1 MKPAG
6 LPLPGRC
13 REGVGIG
20 KIRSYRTGNN
30 IHHQVGTRA
39 PLLFPVPGN
48 QHGTAIM
55 DFHYRAGIFT
65 PASAAF
71 HRAWNK
77 IGTIIKHGIQQNG
90 MKSGIAILL
99 ILFCCI
105 ACVHAAPPTQ
115 SCAQPYSGSCGNM
128 PNGNVYFYLNL
139 PVSDDTVFL
148 LGNDKLHPTIK
159 SLPAPYD
166 AYTGYE
172 LGFVPGSYTITVRRP
187 GYNDAA
193 YLAEIC
199 DCKNSF
205 INVVMV
211 PTVTT
216 TVTTAKTGFAVKPV
230 VSGIALAT
238 TTATTT
244 TPASSGSFAGR
255 LQAPTIALQK
265 ATTTAATGGSQG
277 SGSQTGGS
285 GSQNTGTGT
294 SGSGQTGASQSG
306 STGSGPAQTGSAANG
321 GADTANTGS
330 LSVTT
335 TPAGVTIFIDGV
347 QRGVSP
353 ATIPGLAPGEHT
365 LLLKLDGYTDLSTPV
380 SITAG
385 KTTEYTTGLA
395 TAKKSPGF
403 GAVFGIIALGVILT
417 IRKMHSG

>member
-1 MKPAG
+1 
-6 LPLPGRC
+6 
-13 REGVGIG
+13 
-20 KIRSYRTGNN
+20 
-30 IHHQVGTRA
+30 
-39 PLLFPVPGN
+39 
-48 QHGTAIM
+48 
-55 DFHYRAGIFT
+55 
-65 PASAAF
+65 
-71 HRAWNK
+71 
-77 IGTIIKHGIQQNG
+77 

-99 ILFCCI
+99 ILFFCI

-115 SCAQPYSGSCGNM
+115 SCAQSYSGSCGNM
-128 PNGNVYFYLNL
+128 PNGNVYFYLNV
-139 PVSDDTVFL
+139 PVSGDTVFM
-148 LGNDKLHPTIK
+148 LGNDKMYSSIK
-159 SLPAPYD
+159 SLPSPYD
-166 AYTGYE
+166 AHTGYQIG
-172 LGFVPGSYTITVRRP
+172 LAPGTYTINIRRP
-187 GYNDAA
+187 GYNEVAFTT
-193 YLAEIC
+193 EIC

-205 INVVMV
+205 VSVVMV
-211 PTVTT
+211 PAVTT
-216 TVTTAKTGFAVKPV
+216 TVTTAKSGYGVKPV

-244 TPASSGSFAGR
+244 TPASSGSFNGK

-306 STGSGPAQTGSAANG
+306 SSGSGSAQTGSAATG
-321 GADTANTGS
+321 GTDTANTGA

-335 TPAGVTIFIDGV
+335 TPGGVSIFIDGV

-353 ATIPGLAPGEHT
+353 ATIPGLTPGEHT

-395 TAKKSPGF
+395 KAAKSPGF
-403 GAVFGIIALGVILT
+403 GAVFGLIALGAIFF
-417 IRKMHSG
+417 IRKMRAG